1 MLSALRGAWPWR
13 LAAIVFFCVPIFVGL
28 GRTDLGNDEAIYSFA
43 VDKILE
49 TGDWLT
55 PRTSPRVDIAFLE
68 KPPLKFWI
76 VAAPIRFGILPRNE
90 FGFRFW
96 DAFMGALAFLY
107 VFAIGQRLGGPVC
120 AFVSV
125 LLLFVHG
132 PLLFQHGLRSN
143 NMEAPLLLAYAGGL
157 YHYLGWATTSSRA
170 RAAGHVGAVTGYFV
184 LGFMTKFVAVVFL
197 PVVIGLTALFVRSD
211 RERLWGERRRWLAAG
226 VVTVAVVSPW
236 FLYQWQQF
244 GSDLW
249 TIMFGAHVYTRF
261 TRSLDPSHV
270 QPWHFYLST
279 LFAELRAHQ
288 SLALTVPGAALLVGQ
303 TFAAPRR
310 ENILVLSWFAAPVL
324 LMSMG
329 SSKLYHYLYP
339 FLPPVALAGGLFA
352 AVLLKV
358 LPAYLKRSADR
369 LDAAVSRVADLQA
382 RWLLHGRVRVLFTL
396 AAAVSLVVALW
407 TLLRGEVRLAVGDLR
422 LLRNASSIRPLFYA
436 LVFAGLARRAR
447 VAGLL
452 VGPVLVVY
460 LSPLAAYERS
470 WSSLWKTDHPL
481 RTARDCL
488 LSLQA
493 AGGPTTGV
501 YVDVPA
507 EQVHHFHH
515 YYLESVGRWQQP
527 ELRSDRELF
536 ARLFVPSKQ
545 QPVLVSEPRY
555 QTLVSRLQN
564 RDPELIR
571 EIEEVERLARA
582 DIEYIAEHTSTP
594 MVPLG
599 EVLLILPGE
608 FSACGR

>member
-76 VAAPIRFGILPRNE
+76 VAAPIKVGILPRNE

-96 DAFMGALAFLY
+96 DAFMGAIAFLY
-107 VFAIGQRLGGPVC
+107 VFAIARRLGGPVC

-184 LGFMTKFVAVVFL
+184 LGFMTKFVAVLFL
-197 PVVIGLTALFVRSD
+197 PVVIALTAVFVRSD
-211 RERLWGERRRWLAAG
+211 RQRLWDERRRWVAAG
-226 VVTVAVVSPW
+226 AVTVAVVSPW
-236 FLYQWQQF
+236 FLYQWQRF
-244 GSDLW
+244 GADLW
-249 TIMFGAHVYTRF
+249 AIMFGAHVYTRF

-270 QPWHFYLST
+270 QPWHFYIST

-288 SLALTVPGAALLVGQ
+288 SLALVVPGTVVLLGQ

-310 ENILVLSWFAAPVL
+310 ENVLILSWFAVPVL

-339 FLPPVALAGGLFA
+339 FLPPVALGGGLFA

-358 LPAYLKRSADR
+358 LPAYLRGPADR
-369 LDAAVSRVADLQA
+369 LDAVVSRVADVQA
-382 RWLLHGRVRVLFTL
+382 PWLRHGTVRLLLNLV
-396 AAAVSLVVALW
+396 AAASLVLAVW
-407 TLLRGEVRLAVGDLR
+407 TLLRGDVRLAIGKFT
-422 LLRNASSIRPLFYA
+422 LLRNASSTRPLVYA
-436 LVFAGLARRAR
+436 LVFAALARRAR
-447 VAGLL
+447 VAVLL
-452 VGPVLVVY
+452 AGPVLVAY
-460 LSPLAAYERS
+460 LSPLAAYEGS
-470 WSSLWKTDHPL
+470 WSSLAKTDHPL

-488 LSLQA
+488 LTLQA
-493 AGGPTTGV
+493 GGAPGTGV

-507 EQVHHFHH
+507 DRVHHFHH
-515 YYLESVGRWQQP
+515 YYLDPVGPWQQP
-527 ELRSDRELF
+527 DPRSDRELF
-536 ARLFVPSKQ
+536 ARLFMSSKQ

-571 EIEEVERLARA
+571 EVEEVERLART
-582 DIEYIAEHTSTP
+582 DIEYIAEHSSTP